1 MDEKRQR
8 MLDVARQET
17 WIKTP
22 FSYVDAGR
30 KLTLLQQDT
39 MLMVSAHVQ
48 EYIKRFFDLGLG
60 KSKERPRSLFAQHL
74 LTDGIPP
81 FRIYLEEL
89 GISTANYKVVREAI
103 EEMNLL
109 VEHPEL
115 DAEGRPTT
123 TTIFSPVFKRFR
135 VPQTGDYY
143 RKRDAEGEVIVASAR
158 HYGYIE
164 VEINNDVAQYA
175 FDMSQ
180 GYATHPKFLARYA
193 SKRSTPRLYF
203 LLQEKMGEKRSST
216 VRLTVQEVKNYLGFE
231 TFKDARTGEWVVPYA
246 KFAHFKT
253 KILDAVQHD
262 MDAMAAKD
270 HSDITFT
277 YQPVYNGGR
286 RRGDP
291 DYLEFHIVSTDLGL
305 GYGLMTGTQ
314 TPAVVEARE
323 RESAKARQLEL
334 FEQQEL
340 EREQRLLQTWHDCQ
354 QDLLALTTRDDS
366 RTLVAAVRFE
376 SFSDRDRLLTLQLP
390 SQSAYDLLE
399 QPAVIQ
405 SVLQPTLEKHFGRGV
420 KLQYRMLTPTSP

>member
-8 MLDVARQET
+8 MLQLAQQE
-17 WIKTP
+17 WIKTL
-22 FSYVDAGR
+22 FSLLDSGC
-30 KLTLLQQDT
+30 KLTLLQTDT
-39 MLMVSAHVQ
+39 LLMVSAHVQ
-48 EYIKRFFDLGLG
+48 EYIKRFFDLGL
-60 KSKERPRSLFAQHL
+60 SRAKERPRSLFAQHL

-89 GISTANYKVVREAI
+89 GISTSNYKTVRDAI
-103 EEMNLL
+103 EEMNML

-115 DAEGRPTT
+115 DADGRPTT

-143 RKRDAEGEVIVASAR
+143 KKIDEEGTVVESAR

-180 GYATHPKFLARYA
+180 GYVTHPKLIARYA
-193 SKRSTPRLYF
+193 SKRSTPWLYF
-203 LLQEKMGEKRSST
+203 LLQKKMGEKKSAT
-216 VRLTVQEVKNYLGFE
+216 VRCTVQEVKNALGFE
-231 TFKDARTGEWVVPYA
+231 TFKDAQTGEWVVPYA

-253 KILDAVQHD
+253 KILDAVQQD
-262 MDAMAAKD
+262 MDAMAAKNQ
-270 HSDITFT
+270 SDITFT

-305 GYGLMTGTQ
+305 GYGLMTAIT
-314 TPAVVEARE
+314 EARE

-334 FEQQEL
+334 FSQQEL
-340 EREQRLLQTWHDCQ
+340 EREQRWQQTWRDCQ
-354 QDLLALTTRDDS
+354 QDLLSLTTRQDS

-399 QPAVIQ
+399 QPKVVADI
-405 SVLQPTLEKHFGRGV
+405 LRPTLERHFGRGV
-420 KLQYRMLTPTSP
+420 RLQYRLIPKQEK